1 MAITERE
8 IDQAYADYKSTL
20 GGVREDYFGLIYL
33 QREFGLTHDQAVL
46 QNAFGGHDYG
56 IDAFHIDIE
65 RRNLYLLQFKWS
77 PSPSTF
83 KGSYERLISTGMEQL
98 FGNPTQDRLTNAL
111 LSQFKSRLLNDMAL
125 IDRVLIHFVFNGDI
139 EEAERSSTLETLRE
153 DLEAKKYLIDQFFG
167 KPMSLV
173 IEYRSAKSGR
183 AGGLAHQRKTYRYIV
198 EMPET
203 LTRTGPNGTRMHF
216 GFIRLADLHRIFLD
230 MRQRFFE
237 RNIRAGLSETE
248 APNRAIKQSLKE
260 ILIDCKTEPSI
271 FAFNHNGVTI
281 HAQKFAEKDSA
292 WEITEPRLLNGAQTV
307 TTFARF
313 MELNSSNQQLAENQ
327 RRLDELFVPC
337 RIITNAVPEF
347 IVSVTINNNRQ
358 NPVMPWNLR
367 ANDLI
372 QCQFFD
378 KFRDDLSIYYERQQN
393 MFSNMSDSDLGDLE
407 IDQSHKRAVE
417 ILRLTKTLLASDGLV
432 DKMSNMREAFE
443 NDKIYDQVFDEKRLQ
458 VDSRKIIL
466 CYKIQLRLNRL
477 VQAILDKGATKY
489 AFMNR
494 ARNLLWSLLCQAVLN
509 DQDLEWYCEQYG
521 TRLVVEA
528 NFTEWL
534 TQLSTTR
541 ARILVGD
548 VVKTDPY
555 ASNVKEENYGF
566 LRTQAVFKKCM
577 ESAHDRWGWVLC
589 KLR

>member
-8 IDQAYADYKSTL
+8 IDQAFADYKSTL

-139 EEAERSSTLETLRE
+139 EEAEQSST
-153 DLEAKKYLIDQFFG
+153 
-167 KPMSLV
+167 
-173 IEYRSAKSGR
+173 
-183 AGGLAHQRKTYRYIV
+183 
-198 EMPET
+198 
-203 LTRTGPNGTRMHF
+203 
-216 GFIRLADLHRIFLD
+216 
-230 MRQRFFE
+230 
-237 RNIRAGLSETE
+237 
-248 APNRAIKQSLKE
+248 
-260 ILIDCKTEPSI
+260 
-271 FAFNHNGVTI
+271 
-281 HAQKFAEKDSA
+281 
-292 WEITEPRLLNGAQTV
+292 
-307 TTFARF
+307 
-313 MELNSSNQQLAENQ
+313 
-327 RRLDELFVPC
+327 
-337 RIITNAVPEF
+337 
-347 IVSVTINNNRQ
+347 NNDRQ

-509 DQDLEWYCEQYG
+509 DQDLEWYREQYG

-534 TQLSTTR
+534 AQLSTTR

-555 ASNVKEENYGF
+555 ASHVKEENYGF
-566 LRTQAVFKKCM
+566 LRTQAVFKKSM